1 MAHHHRQAE
10 RQSPWTSCF
19 DLVVFLPSLV
29 QRGLPST
36 IFIVFL
42 SSEVSTECAG
52 PVLKVNILIIILT
65 MDLDDL
71 LLPSVLL
78 KQGLS
83 RVLWPGPGFTEI
95 LNFSLNP
102 QPLGRLQPSAEGI
115 F

>member
-83 RVLWPGPGFTEI
+83 RVLWPGLTGVFYLATVTAE
-95 LNFSLNP
+95 
-102 QPLGRLQPSAEGI
+102 PSSHEVNEGCAN
-115 F
+115 